1 MYWATAYLLHF
12 ICPYIFIAHQIE
24 LKTATVSV
32 LLFIEFSELQL
43 ETLWKHNTFYLQ
55 IIVIFC
61 LN

>member
-12 ICPYIFIAHQIE
+12 ICPYIFIAHKIE

-43 ETLWKHNTFYLQ
+43 ETLWKT
-55 IIVIFC
+55 
-61 LN
+61 